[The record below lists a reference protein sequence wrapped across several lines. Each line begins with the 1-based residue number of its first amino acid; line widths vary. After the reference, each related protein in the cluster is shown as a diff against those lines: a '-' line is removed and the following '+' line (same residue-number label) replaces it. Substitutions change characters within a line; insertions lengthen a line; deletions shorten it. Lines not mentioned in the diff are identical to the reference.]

1 MSAPAERVFL
11 ALVEAEDIV
20 SRLDESM
27 RLYAGRGALA
37 SRLDYDEA
45 SAWAWNSGLFATTE
59 DLLLHHEA
67 MDVRIPTQD
76 LRAAYGLVLAR
87 RKAAWAG
94 SELLSPA
101 GAQWLMALRKAP
113 PPARNQ
119 IANGPSPAIDADGPD
134 LCTGLTAQVR
144 AIEAASAEGADAAI
158 NEWLSILIA
167 ARTGRPALLHAA
179 LALEAWTLI
188 EPFPRAAYLGPL
200 FVGAW
205 LRCVKRVPTHL
216 ITLQRGLRAYRRRHH
231 RRAGLAPLERITE
244 WLNVIAEAARVT
256 HAEWYRLELQRQRL
270 ERFAKDRRSHS
281 RVNDAIKLIIES
293 PIVTMPMVAKS
304 LKITQTSAARIL
316 SVLSPSLTEITGRAR
331 FRAWRA

>member
-1 MSAPAERVFL
+1 MPSPAERVFL
-11 ALVEAEDIV
+11 ALGEAEDVV
-20 SRLDESM
+20 SRLDERM
-27 RLYAGRGALA
+27 RLYGGRGALA

-59 DLLLHHEA
+59 DLLLHQEA

-87 RKAAWAG
+87 RKAASAG
-94 SELLSPA
+94 PELLSPE
-101 GAQWLMALRKAP
+101 GVRWLMALRKAP
-113 PPARNQ
+113 PPARSETSNV
-119 IANGPSPAIDADGPD
+119 PSPAAGLDSPD
-134 LCTGLTAQVR
+134 LCTGLTAQIR
-144 AIEAASAEGADAAI
+144 AIEAASTEGADAAVK
-158 NEWLSILIA
+158 EWLSILLA
-167 ARTGRPALLHAA
+167 PGTGRPALLQAA

-188 EPFPRAAYLGPL
+188 EPFPRAPYLGPL
-200 FVGAW
+200 LVGAW
-205 LRCVKRVPTHL
+205 LRCVKRVPSHL
-216 ITLQRGLRAYRRRHH
+216 ITLQRGLRAYRRRHY
-231 RRAGLAPLERITE
+231 RRAGLTALERITE

-270 ERFAKDRRSHS
+270 ERFTKDRRSHS

-293 PIVTMPMVAKS
+293 PMVTMPMVAKS